1 MIYVMKKELKQL
13 SKFISLVLRHKPEE
27 IGLELD
33 ANGWADTDE
42 LIRKINEKGG
52 GLTLPLLEEIVA
64 TNDKKRF
71 AFNADQ
77 SKIRASQGHSVEI
90 ELGLNPVI
98 PPSFLFHGTAAKNL
112 PSILATGLVS
122 QQRQHVHLSAATE
135 TARQVGSRH
144 GKPVVLTIDSGAMYR
159 DGHLFYLSENNVWL
173 TDSVPR
179 QYIAV

>member
-1 MIYVMKKELKQL
+1 MKKDLKQL
-13 SKFISLVLRHKPEE
+13 SKFISLLLRHKPEE

-33 ANGWADTDE
+33 ANGWADTNE
-42 LIRKINEKGG
+42 LIRKINAKGG
-52 GLTLPLLEEIVA
+52 GITFPLLEEIVA

-77 SKIRASQGHSVEI
+77 SKIRASQGHSVDI
-90 ELGLNPVI
+90 ELGLDPVI
-98 PPSFLFHGTAAKNL
+98 PPPFLFHGTAEKNL
-112 PSILATGLVS
+112 SSILETGLVS
-122 QQRQHVHLSAATE
+122 QQRQHVHLSVAVE

-144 GKPVVLTIDSGAMYR
+144 GKPVVLTIDAGAMYR